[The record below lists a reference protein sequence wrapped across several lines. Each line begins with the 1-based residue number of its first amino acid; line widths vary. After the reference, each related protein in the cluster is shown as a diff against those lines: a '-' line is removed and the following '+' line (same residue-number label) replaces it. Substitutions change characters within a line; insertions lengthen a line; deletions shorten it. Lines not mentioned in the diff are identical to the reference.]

1 MKKTIYSVVCSL
13 LVLMSVQQSRAQLIP
28 ALGRERAGSAAAT
41 FLKIGVGARAAAMG
55 EAFIS
60 LSGDASAMYWNPAG
74 MTQLDNLSLYFSHL
88 QYVADIAHQYV
99 GIVKKLT
106 SSDAIGI
113 SIITLNTGEMNVT
126 TEVQPFGTGQTF
138 TFNDLMVGISYARQ
152 LTDKFSAGITAKII
166 REDLATVHLT
176 GFLVDVGTIYDTGWM
191 GSRFAVSISNF
202 GAELTASGD
211 IWHFLGNPVPNPEY
225 QTFPAPLMFR
235 IGFSMNVLEREGS
248 HAIVAFQLDHPN
260 DDAEHFNFG
269 AEYWFQRNIALRA
282 GYKRNGPIG
291 GISAGFG
298 LVLPMRVMHLTLD
311 YAFTEFGLLG
321 NLNRFTL
328 NLDF

>member
-1 MKKTIYSVVCSL
+1 MKKTVYGVLWAL
-13 LVLMSVQQSRAQLIP
+13 LVILSAQQLRAQLIP
-28 ALGRERAGSAAAT
+28 ALGRERAGTAAAT

-60 LSGDASAMYWNPAG
+60 VSGDASAMYWNPAG
-74 MTQLDNLSLYFSHL
+74 MTQLSNLSIYFSHL
-88 QYVADIAHQYV
+88 QYVADITHQYI
-99 GIVKKLT
+99 GLVKKLS

-113 SIITLNTGEMNVT
+113 SIIALNSGEMKVT

-138 TFNDLMVGISYARQ
+138 TFTDLMVGLSYARQ
-152 LTDKFSAGITAKII
+152 LTDKFSAGITAKVI
-166 REDLATVHLT
+166 REDLATVNFT
-176 GFLVDVGTIYDTGWM
+176 GFLVDVGTIYETGWM
-191 GSRFAVSISNF
+191 GSKFAVSISNF
-202 GAELTASGD
+202 GAELVSRGE
-211 IWHFLGNPVPNPEY
+211 IWDFLGNPVPNPEY
-225 QTFPAPLMFR
+225 QSFPAPLMFR
-235 IGFSMNVLEREGS
+235 IGFSMNVIERENN

-269 AEYWFQRNIALRA
+269 GEYWFQQKIALRA

-298 LVLPMRVMHLTLD
+298 LVLPMSMMKLTLD
-311 YAFTEFGLLG
+311 YAFSEFGLLG